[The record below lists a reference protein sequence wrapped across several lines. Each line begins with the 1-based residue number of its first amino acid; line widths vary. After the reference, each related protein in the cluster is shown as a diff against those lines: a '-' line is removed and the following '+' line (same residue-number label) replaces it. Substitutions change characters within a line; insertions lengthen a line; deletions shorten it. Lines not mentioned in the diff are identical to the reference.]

1 MDNIKRLLLRIG
13 RSQCQSPSVAGLRLL
28 LAGDDDYVRLDA
40 RRLALQR
47 CAPGSAFG
55 ACPWLLGCEAW
66 KELTEAAQEPS
77 RARSVPRVTPRST
90 MSWMFKRDPVWKYL
104 QTVHLF
110 GTLRG
115 HVVGLRYYTGVVN
128 NNEMVALQREPN
140 NPYDKNAIKVNNVNG
155 NQVGHLKKDL
165 AAALAYIMDNKL
177 AQVEGVVPFGANNA
191 FTMPLQMTFWGKE
204 ENRKAVL
211 DQLKKHGFKLGPAP
225 KTVGFNLES
234 SWSSGRAGPS
244 YSVPVHAAVQMT
256 AEQLKTEFDKLFEDL
271 KEDDKTHEMEP
282 AEAVETPL
290 LPHQKQALSWMISRE
305 NSQELPPF
313 WEQRNDLYYN
323 TITNFSEK
331 DRPEN
336 VHGGILADDMGLGKT
351 LTAIAVILT
360 NFHDG
365 KPLPVERIKKN
376 QLKKECKEC
385 NVKDESEKL
394 GGNSST
400 EKADGQGKERSR
412 CSEEPSISHIKE
424 KKKCSMSELSSSRPK
439 RRKITV
445 QYVESSDSEEIETS
459 ELPQKTKG
467 RLKNI
472 QSETKS
478 RAKGSSKVKED
489 AAFACALTSPSP
501 ATKKK
506 TLKRGASA
514 VEGSK
519 KTNVKERP
527 RTTLNICPLSVL
539 SNWIDQFGQHIKSE
553 VHLNFYVY
561 YGPDHTRHPA
571 LLSKQDIVLTTYN
584 ILTHDYGTK
593 GDSPLHSI
601 RWLRVI
607 LDEGHAIRNPNAQQT
622 KAALDLEA
630 ERRWV
635 LTGTP
640 IQNSLKDLW
649 SLLSFLKLKPFIDR
663 EWWHR
668 TIQRP
673 VTMGDEGG
681 LRRLQSLIKNITLRR
696 TKTSK
701 IKGKPV
707 LELPERKV
715 FIQHIT
721 LSDEERKIYQSV
733 KNEGKATIGRYFNEG
748 TVLAHYADVLGLL
761 LRLRQI
767 CCHTHLLT
775 NAVSSSGSSGNDTP
789 EELRKKLIRKMK
801 LILSSGSD
809 EECAICLDSL
819 TVPVI
824 THCAHVFCKPC
835 ICQVI
840 QNEQPHA
847 KCPLCRND
855 IHGDNLLECPPEELA
870 CDSEKKS
877 NMEWTSSSK
886 INALMHA
893 LIDLRKKNPNIKSLV
908 VSQFTTFLS
917 LIETPLKASGFV
929 FTRLD
934 GSMAQKK
941 RAESIQCFQN
951 TEAGSPTIML
961 LSLKAGGVGLN
972 LCAASRVFLM
982 DPAWNPAA
990 EDQCFDRC
998 HRLGQK
1004 QEVIIT
1010 KFIVKDSVEENML
1023 KIQNT
1028 KRELAAGA
1036 FGTKKSNAN
1045 EMKQAKI
1052 NEIRTLIDL

>member
-1 MDNIKRLLLRIG
+1 
-13 RSQCQSPSVAGLRLL
+13 
-28 LAGDDDYVRLDA
+28 
-40 RRLALQR
+40 
-47 CAPGSAFG
+47 
-55 ACPWLLGCEAW
+55 
-66 KELTEAAQEPS
+66 
-77 RARSVPRVTPRST
+77 
-90 MSWMFKRDPVWKYL
+90 MSWMFKRDPVWKYSQSVQHGAHENIPRL
-104 QTVHLF
+104 SYPTVFTRFEFQDTVPPDDFLTSEEELDLVLF
-110 GTLRG
+110 GTMRG
-115 HVVGLRYYTGVVN
+115 QVVGIRYYTGVVN
-128 NNEMVALQREPN
+128 DNEMVALQREPN

-155 NQVGHLKKDL
+155 DQVGHLKRDF
-165 AAALAYIMDNKL
+165 AAAVAYIMDNKL
-177 AQVEGVVPFGANNA
+177 AQVEGVVPFGANNT
-191 FTMPLQMTFWGKE
+191 FNMPVHITFWGKE
-204 ENRKAVL
+204 ENRKVVL
-211 DQLKKHGFKLGPAP
+211 DQLKKHGFKLGPTP
-225 KTVGFNLES
+225 KTLRSSLENARG
-234 SWSSGRAGPS
+234 SGRAGPS
-244 YSVPVHAAVQMT
+244 YSRPVHAAVQMT
-256 AEQLKTEFDKLFEDL
+256 TEQLKTEFDKLFEDL
-271 KEDDKTHEMEP
+271 KEDDRTIEMEP

-290 LPHQKQALSWMISRE
+290 LPHQKQALAWMISRE
-305 NSQELPPF
+305 NSKELPPF
-313 WEQRNDLYYN
+313 WEQRDDLYYN
-323 TITNFSEK
+323 TITNFSVKE
-331 DRPEN
+331 RPEN

-360 NFHDG
+360 NFEDG
-365 KPLPVERIKKN
+365 RPLLSKRGKKN
-376 QLKKECKEC
+376 HPGKEYKDETIKLRGCNNKKE
-385 NVKDESEKL
+385 DRHSEP
-394 GGNSST
+394 SS
-400 EKADGQGKERSR
+400 
-412 CSEEPSISHIKE
+412 CSEGASLSDIPE
-424 KKKCSMSELSSSRPK
+424 KSDCTTSELSSVCPK
-439 RRKITV
+439 RRKISV
-445 QYVESSDSEEIETS
+445 QYTGSNDSEEIEIAPD
-459 ELPQKTKG
+459 LPQKMKG
-467 RLKNI
+467 KLKNA
-472 QSETKS
+472 QLDTKSGVKGTSMMEGSETCDT
-478 RAKGSSKVKED
+478 G
-489 AAFACALTSPSP
+489 
-501 ATKKK
+501 
-506 TLKRGASA
+506 
-514 VEGSK
+514 
-519 KTNVKERP
+519 ERT
-527 RTTLNICPLSVL
+527 RTTLIICPLSVL

-553 VHLNFYVY
+553 APLNFYVY
-561 YGPDHTRHPA
+561 YGPDRIRDSA
-571 LLSKQDIVLTTYN
+571 WLSKQDIILTTYN

-593 GDSPLHSI
+593 DDSPLHNI
-601 RWLRVI
+601 KWLRVI

-622 KAALDLEA
+622 KAVLELEA

-649 SLLSFLKLKPFIDR
+649 SLLSFLKLKPFVDR
-663 EWWHR
+663 EWWYR
-668 TIQRP
+668 IIQRP
-673 VTMGDEGG
+673 VTSGDKGG

-721 LSDEERKIYQSV
+721 LSEEERKIYQSV
-733 KNEGKATIGRYFNEG
+733 KNEGKAAIGRYFTEG

-775 NAVSSSGSSGNDTP
+775 SGMSSSGPSRSDTP
-789 EELRKKLIRKMK
+789 EELRKMLVEKMK

-819 TVPVI
+819 SFPVI

-840 QNEQPHA
+840 QSEQPHA
-847 KCPLCRND
+847 KCPLCRNN
-855 IHGDNLLECPPEELA
+855 IHRDNLLECPPEELA
-870 CDSEKKS
+870 CDSDSDSDKQS
-877 NMEWTSSSK
+877 SVEWTSSSK

-893 LIDLRKKNPNIKSLV
+893 LIELRTKNPNIKSLV

-917 LIETPLKASGFV
+917 LIETPLKNSGFV

-934 GSMAQKK
+934 GSMPQKK
-941 RAESIQCFQN
+941 RVESIQCFQN

-1036 FGTKKSNAN
+1036 FGTKKADAD

>member
-1 MDNIKRLLLRIG
+1 
-13 RSQCQSPSVAGLRLL
+13 
-28 LAGDDDYVRLDA
+28 
-40 RRLALQR
+40 
-47 CAPGSAFG
+47 
-55 ACPWLLGCEAW
+55 
-66 KELTEAAQEPS
+66 
-77 RARSVPRVTPRST
+77 

-104 QTVHLF
+104 QTVQYGVHGNFARLSYPTFFPRFEFQDIIPPDDFLTSDEELDSVLF

-140 NPYDKNAIKVNNVNG
+140 NAYDKNAIKVNNVNG
-155 NQVGHLKKDL
+155 NQVGYLKKEL
-165 AAALAYIMDNKL
+165 AAALAHIMDNKL
-177 AQVEGVVPFGANNA
+177 AQIEGVVPFGANNA

-204 ENRKAVL
+204 ENRKTVL

-225 KTVGFNLES
+225 KTLGFSLEGG
-234 SWSSGRAGPS
+234 WGSGRAGPS
-244 YSVPVHAAVQMT
+244 YSMPVHAAVQMT
-256 AEQLKTEFDKLFEDL
+256 TEQLKTEFDKLFEDL

-290 LPHQKQALSWMISRE
+290 LPHQKQALAWMVARE
-305 NSQELPPF
+305 NSTELPPF

-360 NFHDG
+360 NFYDG
-365 KPLPVERIKKN
+365 KPLPVERMKKN
-376 QLKKECKEC
+376 QPKKEC
-385 NVKDESEKL
+385 
-394 GGNSST
+394 NSSESVKSRKIDT
-400 EKADGQGKERSR
+400 SKKRDELNEEASR
-412 CSEEPSISHIKE
+412 CNDEPSISDV
-424 KKKCSMSELSSSRPK
+424 KKSECPTSELSGSCPK
-439 RRKITV
+439 RRKISV
-445 QYVESSDSEEIETS
+445 QYIESSESEEVEIN
-459 ELPQKTKG
+459 ELPQKVKG
-467 RLKNI
+467 KLKNT
-472 QSETKS
+472 QSETK
-478 RAKGSSKVKED
+478 RVRGTSKVKED
-489 AAFACALTSPSP
+489 AAFASALGVSTP
-501 ATKKK
+501 
-506 TLKRGASA
+506 TLKRKMLKKASSV

-519 KTNVKERP
+519 KSDVEERA
-527 RTTLNICPLSVL
+527 RTTLIICPLSVL
-539 SNWIDQFGQHIKSE
+539 SNWIDQFGQHIKSD

-561 YGPDHTRHPA
+561 YGPDRIRDPA

-622 KAALDLEA
+622 KAVLDLEA
-630 ERRWV
+630 ERKWV

-649 SLLSFLKLKPFIDR
+649 SLLSFLKLKPFVDR

-775 NAVSSSGSSGNDTP
+775 STTSPSGPSGNDTP
-789 EELRKKLIRKMK
+789 EELRTKLIRKMK

-855 IHGDNLLECPPEELA
+855 LHGDNLLECPPEELA
-870 CDSEKKS
+870 CDTEKKS
-877 NMEWTSSSK
+877 NVEWTSSSK

-893 LIDLRKKNPNIKSLV
+893 LIDLRTKNPNIKSLV

-917 LIETPLKASGFV
+917 LIETALKASGFV

-941 RAESIQCFQN
+941 RVESIQCFQN

-1036 FGTKKSNAN
+1036 FGTKKNAN

>member
-1 MDNIKRLLLRIG
+1 
-13 RSQCQSPSVAGLRLL
+13 
-28 LAGDDDYVRLDA
+28 
-40 RRLALQR
+40 
-47 CAPGSAFG
+47 
-55 ACPWLLGCEAW
+55 
-66 KELTEAAQEPS
+66 
-77 RARSVPRVTPRST
+77 
-90 MSWMFKRDPVWKYL
+90 
-104 QTVHLF
+104 
-110 GTLRG
+110 
-115 HVVGLRYYTGVVN
+115 
-128 NNEMVALQREPN
+128 
-140 NPYDKNAIKVNNVNG
+140 
-155 NQVGHLKKDL
+155 
-165 AAALAYIMDNKL
+165 
-177 AQVEGVVPFGANNA
+177 
-191 FTMPLQMTFWGKE
+191 MPLQMTFWGKE

-225 KTVGFNLES
+225 KTLGFSLES
-234 SWSSGRAGPS
+234 GWGSGRAGPS
-244 YSVPVHAAVQMT
+244 YSMPVHAAIQMT
-256 AEQLKTEFDKLFEDL
+256 TEQLKTEFDKLFEDL
-271 KEDDKTHEMEP
+271 KEDDKTQEMEP

-290 LPHQKQALSWMISRE
+290 LPHQKQALAWMVSRE
-305 NSQELPPF
+305 NSKELPPF
-313 WEQRNDLYYN
+313 WELRNDLYYN

-376 QLKKECKEC
+376 QVKKEC
-385 NVKDESEKL
+385 
-394 GGNSST
+394 NSSESDKPRRKDT
-400 EKADGQGKERSR
+400 SKKTDGLSKEGSR
-412 CSEEPSISHIKE
+412 YSEEPSISDV
-424 KKKCSMSELSSSRPK
+424 KKNKCPMSELSSSRPK
-439 RRKITV
+439 RKKIAV
-445 QYVESSDSEEIETS
+445 QYIESSDSEEIEIS
-459 ELPQKTKG
+459 ELPQKMKG
-467 RLKNI
+467 KLKNV
-472 QSETKS
+472 QSETK
-478 RAKGSSKVKED
+478 RVKVGPSKVKED
-489 AAFACALTSPSP
+489 TAFACALTSS
-501 ATKKK
+501 ASTTKKK
-506 TLKRGASA
+506 ILKKGASTA
-514 VEGSK
+514 EGSK
-519 KTNVKERP
+519 KTDVEERP
-527 RTTLNICPLSVL
+527 RTTLIICPLSVL
-539 SNWIDQFGQHIKSE
+539 SNWIDQFGQHIKSD

-561 YGPDHTRHPA
+561 YGPDRIRDPA

-622 KAALDLEA
+622 KAVLDLEA

-649 SLLSFLKLKPFIDR
+649 SLLSFLKLKPFVDR

-668 TIQRP
+668 TVQRP

-775 NAVSSSGSSGNDTP
+775 NTVSSSGPSAFSLGNDTP
-789 EELRKKLIRKMK
+789 EELRKKLIKKMK

-855 IHGDNLLECPPEELA
+855 IHGDNLLECPPEELS

-893 LIDLRKKNPNIKSLV
+893 LIDLRTKNPNIKSLV

-917 LIETPLKASGFV
+917 LIETPLKASGFL

-941 RAESIQCFQN
+941 RVESIQCFQN

-1036 FGTKKSNAN
+1036 FGTKKNAN

>member
-1 MDNIKRLLLRIG
+1 
-13 RSQCQSPSVAGLRLL
+13 
-28 LAGDDDYVRLDA
+28 
-40 RRLALQR
+40 
-47 CAPGSAFG
+47 
-55 ACPWLLGCEAW
+55 
-66 KELTEAAQEPS
+66 
-77 RARSVPRVTPRST
+77 
-90 MSWMFKRDPVWKYL
+90 
-104 QTVHLF
+104 
-110 GTLRG
+110 
-115 HVVGLRYYTGVVN
+115 
-128 NNEMVALQREPN
+128 MVALQREPN
-140 NPYDKNAIKVNNVNG
+140 NAYDKNAIKVNNVNG
-155 NQVGHLKKDL
+155 NQVGYLKKDL
-165 AAALAYIMDNKL
+165 AAALAHIMDNKL
-177 AQVEGVVPFGANNA
+177 AQIEGVVPFGANNA

-204 ENRKAVL
+204 ENRKMVL

-225 KTVGFNLES
+225 KTLGFSLES
-234 SWSSGRAGPS
+234 GWGSGRAGPS
-244 YSVPVHAAVQMT
+244 YSMPVHAAVQMT
-256 AEQLKTEFDKLFEDL
+256 TEQLKTEFDKLFEDL

-290 LPHQKQALSWMISRE
+290 LPHQKQALAWMVSRE
-305 NSQELPPF
+305 NSKELPPF

-365 KPLPVERIKKN
+365 KPLPVERMKKN
-376 QLKKECKEC
+376 QPKKEC
-385 NVKDESEKL
+385 
-394 GGNSST
+394 NSSESVKSRKNDT
-400 EKADGQGKERSR
+400 SKKGDELNKEACR
-412 CSEEPSISHIKE
+412 CDEEPSISDV
-424 KKKCSMSELSSSRPK
+424 KKNECPTSELSGSCPK
-439 RRKITV
+439 RRKISV
-445 QYVESSDSEEIETS
+445 QYIESSESEEIEIN
-459 ELPQKTKG
+459 ELPQKMKG
-467 RLKNI
+467 KLKNT
-472 QSETKS
+472 QSETKRI
-478 RAKGSSKVKED
+478 RAGTSKVKED
-489 AAFACALTSPSP
+489 AAFACALDVSTP
-501 ATKKK
+501 APKRKMLKK
-506 TLKRGASA
+506 GSSV

-519 KTNVKERP
+519 KTDVEERA
-527 RTTLNICPLSVL
+527 RTTLIICPLSVL
-539 SNWIDQFGQHIKSE
+539 SNWIDQFGQHIKSDA
-553 VHLNFYVY
+553 HLNFYVY
-561 YGPDHTRHPA
+561 YGPDRIRDPA

-622 KAALDLEA
+622 KAVLDLEA
-630 ERRWV
+630 ERKWV

-649 SLLSFLKLKPFIDR
+649 SLLSFLKLKPFVDR

-733 KNEGKATIGRYFNEG
+733 KNEGKATIGRYFSEG

-775 NAVSSSGSSGNDTP
+775 STASPSGPSGNDTP
-789 EELRKKLIRKMK
+789 EELRKTLIRKMK

-855 IHGDNLLECPPEELA
+855 LHGDNLLECPPEELA
-870 CDSEKKS
+870 CDTEKKS
-877 NMEWTSSSK
+877 NVEWTSSSK

-893 LIDLRKKNPNIKSLV
+893 LIDLRTKNPNIKSLV

-941 RAESIQCFQN
+941 RVESIQCFQN

-1036 FGTKKSNAN
+1036 FGTKKNAN